1 MALPKIQTTDT
12 AETAFRTKSNQLYG
26 RLISDGYATPAG
38 ALILKAEN
46 RTIAVDLG
54 STVYTTDALTDKLTQ
69 TAARIRKEM
78 PAFFG
83 V

>member
-1 MALPKIQTTDT
+1 MLPRIQSTDT

-26 RLISDGYATPAG
+26 RLITDGYATEAG
-38 ALILKAEN
+38 ALIFTAEN
-46 RTIAVDLG
+46 KTLAINLG
-54 STVYTTDALTDKLTQ
+54 SVIYTHDALTDKVTQ
-69 TAARIRKEM
+69 VAAQIRKEM